1 MSLSPLF
8 PHTSQKPPQNNS
20 NTKTP
25 SPSCCQCSDGDRDI
39 QHNRDISFLNISTL
53 ASVEWPQNSSQSKIN
68 QCGKED
74 DSNEKKKKDP
84 YEIFFKICNQRIFI
98 PWELVFPSLS
108 LAEVETFYL
117 PCELIQG
124 KSSWWTSHV
133 GCSWWAR
140 SWYGRHRSTPG
151 KWLLADFIISS
162 VYLCAPPSGV
172 NPSGEPSCVT
182 SESSVCIENREQEEE
197 ESRHVSRSFCPNT
210 SLRTIGDTDRPIT
223 KVGIVIS
230 SCLYPSV
237 VRIYTS
243 LFLVSVQ
250 CGGTHSGHLEKFP
263 GIKSPSRQT
272 DASNMVLNEWMVNHW
287 DDLTVG

>member
-1 MSLSPLF
+1 M
-8 PHTSQKPPQNNS
+8 
-20 NTKTP
+20 
-25 SPSCCQCSDGDRDI
+25 
-39 QHNRDISFLNISTL
+39 
-53 ASVEWPQNSSQSKIN
+53 
-68 QCGKED
+68 
-74 DSNEKKKKDP
+74 
-84 YEIFFKICNQRIFI
+84 
-98 PWELVFPSLS
+98 
-108 LAEVETFYL
+108 ETFYL

-272 DASNMVLNEWMVNHW
+272 DASNMVLNEWTVNHW